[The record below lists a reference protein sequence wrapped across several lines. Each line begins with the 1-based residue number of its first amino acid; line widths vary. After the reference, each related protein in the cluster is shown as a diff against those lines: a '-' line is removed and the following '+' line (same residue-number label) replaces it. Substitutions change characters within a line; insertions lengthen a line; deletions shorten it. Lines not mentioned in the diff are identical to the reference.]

1 MKTLPFWMGLIEDK
15 AIFIATI
22 AESVYKF
29 AGSTNHLVQ
38 YVIKDSAAD
47 GFHSGVRA
55 LDHLPRV
62 QLQGLSKLHPVSKV
76 FLLAEF
82 LDMLTTMIGLL
93 VIPKIW
99 EANPIVEGVGGW
111 LQTLLLKFIVMFIVV
126 TVIELMRQP
135 LKIGSVTLIS
145 GKLPKAIWIIPVVAG
160 LPVLWNY
167 VVILLELVA

>member
-29 AGSTNHLVQ
+29 A
-38 YVIKDSAAD
+38 IKDSAAD

-135 LKIGSVTLIS
+135 FKIGSVTLIS